1 MSQTITAPAAA
12 SKKSLVGK
20 IAEKFGVDQ
29 KKFWDT
35 LKATAFKQRNG
46 NAPTN
51 EQMMSLLI
59 VADQYGLNP
68 FTKEIYAFPDQQNG
82 IIPVVGVDG
91 WSRIINSNPQFDGME
106 FRYSDKMITLPC
118 AKEAPEWC
126 ECVIYRRDRSRPTII
141 REYLDEVYREP
152 MGKGKFNGPWQSH
165 TKRFLRHK
173 TTIQA
178 ARLAFGFVGI
188 YDQDEADRI
197 IDAQASTV
205 SNQPAITFDSSPVVT
220 PAIAESKPS
229 ELQQDLAQADFSGFD
244 ETEVVTVQSEQ
255 PGTVDDDGVD
265 TSLESYG
272 SVSEKDAK
280 MIMQMVGFAKSSDA
294 WDTTKDSFN
303 ERYQGE
309 TLEFALDKL
318 NAAFNETF
326 TE

>member
-1 MSQTITAPAAA
+1 MSQTNTAPAAT

-106 FRYSDKMITLPC
+106 FRYSDKMITLPS

-205 SNQPAITFDSSPVVT
+205 SNQPAITFDSSPVAT

-303 ERYQGE
+303 ERYKGE

>member
-12 SKKSLVGK
+12 SQKSLVGK

-220 PAIAESKPS
+220 PAIAASKPS

-303 ERYQGE
+303 ERYRGE

>member
-1 MSQTITAPAAA
+1 MSQTNTAPAAT

-106 FRYSDKMITLPC
+106 FRYSDKMITLPS

-152 MGKGKFNGPWQSH
+152 MGKSKFNGPWQSH

-205 SNQPAITFDSSPVVT
+205 SNQPAITFDSSPVAT

-229 ELQQDLAQADFSGFD
+229 ELQQNLAQADFSGFD